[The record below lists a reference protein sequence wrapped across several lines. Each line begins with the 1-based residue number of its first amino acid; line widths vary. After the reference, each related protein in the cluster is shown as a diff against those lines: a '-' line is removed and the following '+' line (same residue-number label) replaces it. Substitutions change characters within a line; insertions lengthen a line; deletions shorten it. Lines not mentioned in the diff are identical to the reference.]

1 MTMDFIQNNNISEDE
16 MTKMIDNYFTEND
29 IVFESLP
36 NEKQYV
42 DRSLFEGKQDRC
54 CARVWNGGYGGQCSR
69 KQKRNELCQKHQDII
84 IQQGELWLG
93 YITEKRPENP
103 IYKGPSNDK
112 HMIKKWRN

>member
-1 MTMDFIQNNNISEDE
+1 MDIIQNNNISEE
-16 MTKMIDNYFTEND
+16 EITKMIDNYFTKND

-69 KQKRNELCQKHQDII
+69 KQKRNAK
-84 IQQGELWLG
+84 
-93 YITEKRPENP
+93 
-103 IYKGPSNDK
+103 
-112 HMIKKWRN
+112 